1 MTEKTLNRSA
11 LTAHAVRKAAEISP
25 TPFYIYDEAFLRA
38 RCREM
43 KDMPNAYGITVRYAL
58 KANSSRA
65 LIRIIASEGLGF
77 DASSLNEAK
86 RAILAGIEPDRIL
99 LTTQEVPAGDER
111 DDLEG
116 LLMQGLKYNACSLAQ
131 LASVASFAA
140 RNKIA
145 IGMRVHPGVGS
156 GESVTRN
163 TGDKYSCFGVH
174 LSDMEEALAIARGA
188 SVVIDR
194 VHVHIGSGGEP
205 EAWRENI
212 ERELGF
218 IERYFP
224 DATTVNFGG
233 GFRVARMPD
242 EQAADIFDLGM
253 TAKQA
258 IEQFRER
265 TGRKLKM
272 EVEPGNYIMAN
283 AGSLVSSVMDI
294 KKTGDD
300 GFTFVL
306 VNGGMEVITRP
317 LLYGSRHPFT
327 VLAPDGTVRSNEFD
341 LDSAT
346 TEELIIVGRCCESGD
361 SLTLDAGHHIVPRAM
376 ARPEPGDWLV
386 VGGAG
391 AYCASMSPFN
401 YNSHCQAAEFLLAE
415 NGDIRVI
422 RQRQTL
428 EQMTQNECD

>member
-1 MTEKTLNRSA
+1 MNEQALNKSA
-11 LTAHAVRKAAEISP
+11 LTADTVRKAAELAP
-25 TPFYIYDEAFLRA
+25 TPFYVYDEGFIRA

-43 KDMPNAYGITVRYAL
+43 KAMPNAYGLIVRYAL

-65 LIRIIASEGLGF
+65 LIRIIDSEGLGF

-86 RAILAGIEPDRIL
+86 RAVLAGVHPDRIL
-99 LTTQEVPAGDER
+99 LTTQEVPAGEER
-111 DDLEG
+111 DNLENLLEKG
-116 LLMQGLKYNACSLAQ
+116 LRYNACSLTQ
-131 LASVASFAA
+131 LAAVAPFAA
-140 RNKIA
+140 RNKIS
-145 IGMRVHPGVGS
+145 IGIRVHPGVGS

-163 TGDKYSCFGVH
+163 TGDKYSCFGIH

-188 SVVIDR
+188 RAVIDR

-212 ERELGF
+212 ERELSF

-242 EQAADIFDLGM
+242 EKAADIQDLGD
-253 TAKQA
+253 TARRA
-258 IEQFRER
+258 IERFQDR

-283 AGSLVSSVMDI
+283 AGSLISSVMDL
-294 KKTGDD
+294 KRTGDD
-300 GFTFVL
+300 GFTFVI

-327 VLAPDGTVRSNEFD
+327 VLAPDGTVRSNEFS
-341 LDSAT
+341 LDAAD
-346 TEELIIVGRCCESGD
+346 TEALVIVGRCCESGD
-361 SLTLDAGHHIVPRAM
+361 SLTLDAGHHIVPRKM
-376 ARPEPGDWLV
+376 ARPEPGDWLI

-401 YNSHCQAAEFLLAE
+401 YNSHCQIAEFLLAE
-415 NGDIRVI
+415 NNEVRII

-428 EQMTQNECD
+428 EQITQNELD